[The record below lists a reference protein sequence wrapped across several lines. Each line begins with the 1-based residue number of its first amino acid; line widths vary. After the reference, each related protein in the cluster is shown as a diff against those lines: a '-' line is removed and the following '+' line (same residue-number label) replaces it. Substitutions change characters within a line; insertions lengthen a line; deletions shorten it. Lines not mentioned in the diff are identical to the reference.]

1 MRIIA
6 GSARGR
12 TFDAPQ
18 GLDTRPTLDRVREN
32 VFNILQMKVRGAAVL
47 DLFSGSGAM
56 AFEALSRGAE
66 SAVLVDSDRAAHQV
80 QRRNAV
86 KLRMDGSCRILHS
99 DWQDAVRR
107 LQQEGVRFDVVF
119 LDPPYR
125 MHDLTGVFTALRP
138 LLKAEAVILLEHDAK
153 AFPAVADGYELYDSR
168 RYGVAGVSFFR
179 EMGNTGEEA

>member
-6 GSARGR
+6 GLARGR

-32 VFNILQMKVRGAAVL
+32 VFNILQMKVRGAQVL

-66 SAVLVDSDRAAHQV
+66 AAVLVDRDRAANQV
-80 QRRNAV
+80 QTRNAQ
-86 KLRMDGSCRILHS
+86 KLRMDAQCRILLC

-107 LQQEGVRFDVVF
+107 LQAEGARFDAVF

-125 MHDLTGVFTALRP
+125 MRDLTEVFTALRP
-138 LLKAEAVILLEHDAK
+138 LLKADAVILLEHDAQ
-153 AFPAVADGYELYDSR
+153 AFPSVADGYEMYDSR
-168 RYGVAGVSFFR
+168 RYGAAGVSFFR
-179 EMGNTGEEA
+179 QAQTL